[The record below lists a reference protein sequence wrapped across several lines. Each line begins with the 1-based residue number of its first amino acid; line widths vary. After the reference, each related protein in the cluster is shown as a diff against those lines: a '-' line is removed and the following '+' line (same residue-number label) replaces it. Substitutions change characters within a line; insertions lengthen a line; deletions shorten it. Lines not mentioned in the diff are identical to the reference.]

1 MRIELT
7 SEQLLKRTNSR
18 CMVCHAECPGEVWKV
33 GDAKRQR
40 VFLRRTCAE
49 HGEAEVCIASD
60 ARFYWLAQ
68 GDPQNA
74 CCGGNACSA
83 SDGAVRGT
91 LGRNAAGSAGFQPA
105 PSGIL
110 PDGRDG
116 ALQHEGANEPRA
128 VSRRQDAGDGGL
140 EARAPLDSRVA
151 PFETLSTCLALIEI
165 VNSCNLACPTC
176 FADSPRSTAVD
187 AVPLADLQRRI
198 QGVIDRKGGIEI
210 LQLSGG
216 EPTLHPQFAELLAW
230 LHANPGIDYVL
241 LNTNGVRLAHDDAFL
256 DQLGKTFR
264 YGKFQLYLQFD
275 GPQEAGQRTLR
286 GADLRATRR
295 RAIERCGALNIPIT
309 LAMTVTPENLA
320 QVWAAVE
327 FGLAYPN
334 IRGVAFQPMFTSG
347 RVGGNDEWRMTND
360 ERGPKSE
367 VDFAPADRHS
377 SSVIRHLPP
386 RLNTA
391 DIILAAVEQAA
402 GRLRYED
409 FTPLPCGDPNCATIG
424 YLLKTPDGQTRSV
437 SEFIDFA
444 KVQGFLRDKV
454 RYSLEDLLQ
463 CGCESEPLGAVLKEF
478 ELNETNTFRLFI
490 KPFMD
495 AGTWDEDRIDRC
507 CTHVIRPDGKLDSF
521 CRYYSGFGTDDASP
535 LAGAFK
541 KPVILSEVPGGRRR
555 AGTPSKDL

>member
-1 MRIELT
+1 MISLFAET
-7 SEQLLKRTNSR
+7 LLKRTKSR
-18 CMVCHAECPGEVWKV
+18 CPVCRVECPGEVWKI
-33 GDAKRQR
+33 GDAKQQR
-40 VFLRRTCAE
+40 VVMRRRCAE
-49 HGEAEVCIASD
+49 HGEVEVCIASD

-91 LGRNAAGSAGFQPA
+91 LGRNAAVPA
-105 PSGIL
+105 IEN
-110 PDGRDG
+110 
-116 ALQHEGANEPRA
+116 QK
-128 VSRRQDAGDGGL
+128 SRI
-140 EARAPLDSRVA
+140 EN
-151 PFETLSTCLALIEI
+151 LSTCLALIEI

-176 FADSPRSTAVD
+176 FADSPRSTQVD
-187 AVPLADLQRRI
+187 AVPLAELQARI

-241 LNTNGVRLAHDDAFL
+241 LNTNGVRIATEDAFL

-286 GADLRATRR
+286 GADLREMRR

-320 QVWAAVE
+320 HVWEAVE
-327 FGLAYPN
+327 FGLTYPN
-334 IRGVAFQPMFTSG
+334 IRGVAFQPMFGSG
-347 RVGGNDEWRMTND
+347 RVSGSAFLVSGSPQRDQPETRN
-360 ERGPKSE
+360 PKPE
-367 VDFAPADRHS
+367 T
-377 SSVIRHLPP
+377 IRLT
-386 RLNTA
+386 TA

-424 YLLKTPDGQTRSV
+424 YLLKANGRTYSV
-437 SEFIDFA
+437 SEFIDFG
-444 KVQGFLRDKV
+444 KVQGFLRDKI

-463 CGCESEPLGAVLKEF
+463 CGCESEPLGALLKDF

-521 CRYYSGFGTDDASP
+521 CRYYSGFAANNVP
-535 LAGAFK
+535 PRAAALE
-541 KPVILSEVPGGRRR
+541 KPVILS
-555 AGTPSKDL
+555 GTESKDL

>member
-1 MRIELT
+1 MKLEFT
-7 SEQLLKRTNSR
+7 SETLIKRTRSR
-18 CMVCHAECPGEVWKV
+18 CPVCHAECPAEVWKV

-40 VFLRRTCAE
+40 VVLRRTCAE

-74 CCGGNACSA
+74 CCGGKACSA
-83 SDGAVRGT
+83 GDGVVRGT
-91 LGRNAAGSAGFQPA
+91 LGRNAAPGEAAGKV
-105 PSGIL
+105 
-110 PDGRDG
+110 
-116 ALQHEGANEPRA
+116 EK
-128 VSRRQDAGDGGL
+128 
-140 EARAPLDSRVA
+140 
-151 PFETLSTCLALIEI
+151 LSTCLALIEI

-176 FADSPRSTAVD
+176 FADSPRSAQVD
-187 AVPLADLQRRI
+187 AVPLAELQARI

-241 LNTNGVRLAHDDAFL
+241 LNTNGVRIATDDAFL

-286 GADLRATRR
+286 GADLRETRR

-327 FGLAYPN
+327 FGLAYPH
-334 IRGVAFQPMFTSG
+334 IRGVAFQPMFGSG
-347 RVGGNDEWRMTND
+347 RTPERMKDEGGRMN
-360 ERGPKSE
+360 
-367 VDFAPADRHS
+367 PADAAPLHPS
-377 SSVIRHLPP
+377 SF
-386 RLNTA
+386 RLHPSPLTTA
-391 DIILAAVEQAA
+391 DIILAAVEQAT

-424 YLLKTPDGQTRSV
+424 YLLKANGRTYSV
-437 SEFIDFA
+437 SEFIDFG

-463 CGCESEPLGAVLKEF
+463 CGCESEPLGALLKEF

-521 CRYYSGFGTDDASP
+521 CRYYSGFADAK
-535 LAGAFK
+535 AG
-541 KPVILSEVPGGRRR
+541 R
-555 AGTPSKDL
+555 

>member
-1 MRIELT
+1 MLPIICA
-7 SEQLLKRTNSR
+7 SETLLKRTRSR
-18 CMVCHAECPGEVWKV
+18 CLVCHAECPGEVWKI
-33 GDAKRQR
+33 GDAKKQR
-40 VFLRRTCAE
+40 VVMRRTCVE
-49 HGEAEVCIASD
+49 HGEAEVCLASD

-83 SDGAVRGT
+83 GDGAVRGT
-91 LGRNAAGSAGFQPA
+91 LGRNAAPGEAAGKV
-105 PSGIL
+105 
-110 PDGRDG
+110 
-116 ALQHEGANEPRA
+116 EK
-128 VSRRQDAGDGGL
+128 
-140 EARAPLDSRVA
+140 
-151 PFETLSTCLALIEI
+151 LSTCLALIEI

-176 FADSPRSTAVD
+176 FADSPQSTQVD
-187 AVPLADLQRRI
+187 AVPLAELQARI

-275 GPQEAGQRTLR
+275 GPQEAGQRALR
-286 GADLRATRR
+286 GADLRETRR
-295 RAIERCGALNIPIT
+295 RAIERSGALNIPIT
-309 LAMTVTPENLA
+309 LAMTVTPENLT
-320 QVWAAVE
+320 QVWEAVE
-327 FGLAYPN
+327 FGLKYPN

-347 RVGGNDEWRMTND
+347 RIPSLLT
-360 ERGPKSE
+360 
-367 VDFAPADRHS
+367 
-377 SSVIRHLPP
+377 

-391 DIILAAVEQAA
+391 DIIIAAVEQAA

-424 YLLKTPDGQTRSV
+424 YLLKANGRTYSV
-437 SEFIDFA
+437 SEFIDFG
-444 KVQGFLRDKV
+444 KVQDFLRDKI

-463 CGCESEPLGAVLKEF
+463 CGCESEPLGALLKEF

-521 CRYYSGFGTDDASP
+521 CRYYSGFADAI
-535 LAGAFK
+535 
-541 KPVILSEVPGGRRR
+541 VR
-555 AGTPSKDL
+555 A